1 MKRLSILCLVVAG
14 MLYSA
19 SAFASVCFLADTAC
33 QQGQYQVDDRRPC
46 LEQNSNLVY
55 EGKRCM
61 GLIYGGVVCNDSTG
75 NYFEEGSCPAG
86 YVDFSTVDQ
95 DKYEC
100 GNSLLCDRCCND
112 VRCKNKF
119 KKCENNSV
127 PANTNPDNTCQE
139 TWSDNSIK
147 YTECVCQNPYNQ
159 TCDGKGVTTSGNYCI
174 DSNGKTFWSACQC
187 DNGYFETSYANIKCP
202 SSCTY
207 GCLNLGTY
215 TPLPGTSN
223 YCWSGAECA
232 PEPEKPAETCKIVYQ
247 SDFDNFWEGYDA
259 ATNCRNLT
267 VNCAIL
273 GYDTGK
279 ADTGVM
285 CKDGTEPYRCP
296 FDHTAVYCES
306 GIEDSGCQYTTQS
319 TCEMSYFGST
329 CTPDSKG
336 CWNPN
341 ACKDGYGKTT
351 TQCSG
356 GVAGWELGSADEFGC
371 ALCQCTSTCKNYTGG
386 KPEHAQYTT
395 ATCES
400 CGKKE
405 TVTTGWECISPF
417 VNNESNT
424 DCVCPVVCPEPMTT
438 KPAHSHFKTTECNKC
453 GEIEEINTFWECDD
467 GFRYEKSCDCCVL
480 DTDCKSFVGT
490 TCMPH
495 AQCTSDT
502 TNGVTIYT
510 FSKCDEADGYFLANC
525 ECVCTQTC
533 SDKVTT
539 KPENSYY
546 VEADCKACG
555 TITKIKDHWEC
566 NSGYHKNTAGTSC
579 VADVTESCESKGYNS
594 NPVYNNTYCERVTIS
609 INGTST
615 TCFDC
620 KTCDNQ
626 GLIEVKSCEKLCN
639 KFAPDGQSRAYYKFY
654 TIENI
659 DFYDR
664 NNKSTCYRGDLQNH
678 KSDCCCQGSGAV
690 ALADCEEPIEP
701 EDCPAGYASTVGE
714 CGSQGV
720 AGWELGAKYGS
731 MNCYECKA
739 RTCPLVAVSGFGTGS
754 ATRDV
759 QSTTSNN
766 VANCGSYAGN
776 GWNIVATG
784 KYSGD
789 NQCYVCQ
796 PKSCPIGYKSGVSSV
811 ADCGAQAA
819 NGWAFSASNLANG
832 NEPCGK
838 CEKLKCPGNSST
850 EISSRKDCDKKYGEN
865 GYYDFNSV
873 IEGYSGD
880 KECHSCSGVQACD
893 DIGLVDYNNSNQN
906 CIEVSVLGYDQKMIT
921 CYDCSGGSHD
931 CGQGYVLVN
940 GECKP
945 TYESCEAANLYT
957 QPPEGNNYCN
967 NIDIWLPSGQKE
979 TCYDCTADGCC
990 ETCADHCSWNIEHC
1004 SDFVHCRTLCER
1016 KYGATCSGG
1025 YYY

>member
-1 MKRLSILCLVVAG
+1 M
-14 MLYSA
+14 
-19 SAFASVCFLADTAC
+19 
-33 QQGQYQVDDRRPC
+33 
-46 LEQNSNLVY
+46 
-55 EGKRCM
+55 
-61 GLIYGGVVCNDSTG
+61 
-75 NYFEEGSCPAG
+75 
-86 YVDFSTVDQ
+86 
-95 DKYEC
+95 
-100 GNSLLCDRCCND
+100 
-112 VRCKNKF
+112 
-119 KKCENNSV
+119 
-127 PANTNPDNTCQE
+127 
-139 TWSDNSIK
+139 
-147 YTECVCQNPYNQ
+147 
-159 TCDGKGVTTSGNYCI
+159 
-174 DSNGKTFWSACQC
+174 
-187 DNGYFETSYANIKCP
+187 
-202 SSCTY
+202 
-207 GCLNLGTY
+207 
-215 TPLPGTSN
+215 
-223 YCWSGAECA
+223 
-232 PEPEKPAETCKIVYQ
+232 
-247 SDFDNFWEGYDA
+247 
-259 ATNCRNLT
+259 
-267 VNCAIL
+267 
-273 GYDTGK
+273 
-279 ADTGVM
+279 
-285 CKDGTEPYRCP
+285 
-296 FDHTAVYCES
+296 
-306 GIEDSGCQYTTQS
+306 
-319 TCEMSYFGST
+319 
-329 CTPDSKG
+329 
-336 CWNPN
+336 
-341 ACKDGYGKTT
+341 
-351 TQCSG
+351 
-356 GVAGWELGSADEFGC
+356 
-371 ALCQCTSTCKNYTGG
+371 
-386 KPEHAQYTT
+386 
-395 ATCES
+395 
-400 CGKKE
+400 
-405 TVTTGWECISPF
+405 
-417 VNNESNT
+417 
-424 DCVCPVVCPEPMTT
+424 
-438 KPAHSHFKTTECNKC
+438 
-453 GEIEEINTFWECDD
+453 
-467 GFRYEKSCDCCVL
+467 
-480 DTDCKSFVGT
+480 
-490 TCMPH
+490 
-495 AQCTSDT
+495 
-502 TNGVTIYT
+502 
-510 FSKCDEADGYFLANC
+510 
-525 ECVCTQTC
+525 
-533 SDKVTT
+533 
-539 KPENSYY
+539 
-546 VEADCKACG
+546 
-555 TITKIKDHWEC
+555 
-566 NSGYHKNTAGTSC
+566 
-579 VADVTESCESKGYNS
+579 
-594 NPVYNNTYCERVTIS
+594 YNNTYCERVTIS

-664 NNKSTCYRGDLQNH
+664 NNKSTCYRGVLQNH
-678 KSDCCCQGSGAV
+678 KSDCCCHGSSAV
-690 ALADCEEPIEP
+690 ALADCGEPIEP

>member
-46 LEQNSNLVY
+46 LEQNSNLIY

-112 VRCKNKF
+112 VRCKSKF

-174 DSNGKTFWSACQC
+174 DSNGKTYWSACQC
-187 DNGYFETSYANIKCP
+187 ETGYFETSYANIKCP

-207 GCLNLGTY
+207 DCSSLGSY

-223 YCWSGAECA
+223 YCWSGAECRPA
-232 PEPEKPAETCKIVYQ
+232 PEKPAETCKIVYQ

-279 ADTGVM
+279 ADTGVK

-341 ACKDGYGKTT
+341 VCKDGYGKTT

-356 GVAGWELGSADEFGC
+356 GDAGNWTLGDADEYGC

-405 TVTTGWECISPF
+405 TVTTGWEC
-417 VNNESNT
+417 
-424 DCVCPVVCPEPMTT
+424 
-438 KPAHSHFKTTECNKC
+438 
-453 GEIEEINTFWECDD
+453 
-467 GFRYEKSCDCCVL
+467 
-480 DTDCKSFVGT
+480 
-490 TCMPH
+490 
-495 AQCTSDT
+495 
-502 TNGVTIYT
+502 
-510 FSKCDEADGYFLANC
+510 
-525 ECVCTQTC
+525 
-533 SDKVTT
+533 
-539 KPENSYY
+539 
-546 VEADCKACG
+546 
-555 TITKIKDHWEC
+555 

-579 VADVTESCESKGYNS
+579 VADVT
-594 NPVYNNTYCERVTIS
+594 
-609 INGTST
+609 
-615 TCFDC
+615 
-620 KTCDNQ
+620 
-626 GLIEVKSCEKLCN
+626 
-639 KFAPDGQSRAYYKFY
+639 
-654 TIENI
+654 
-659 DFYDR
+659 
-664 NNKSTCYRGDLQNH
+664 
-678 KSDCCCQGSGAV
+678 
-690 ALADCEEPIEP
+690 
-701 EDCPAGYASTVGE
+701 
-714 CGSQGV
+714 
-720 AGWELGAKYGS
+720 
-731 MNCYECKA
+731 
-739 RTCPLVAVSGFGTGS
+739 
-754 ATRDV
+754 
-759 QSTTSNN
+759 
-766 VANCGSYAGN
+766 
-776 GWNIVATG
+776 
-784 KYSGD
+784 
-789 NQCYVCQ
+789 
-796 PKSCPIGYKSGVSSV
+796 
-811 ADCGAQAA
+811 
-819 NGWAFSASNLANG
+819 
-832 NEPCGK
+832 
-838 CEKLKCPGNSST
+838 
-850 EISSRKDCDKKYGEN
+850 
-865 GYYDFNSV
+865 
-873 IEGYSGD
+873 
-880 KECHSCSGVQACD
+880 
-893 DIGLVDYNNSNQN
+893 
-906 CIEVSVLGYDQKMIT
+906 
-921 CYDCSGGSHD
+921 
-931 CGQGYVLVN
+931 
-940 GECKP
+940 
-945 TYESCEAANLYT
+945 
-957 QPPEGNNYCN
+957 
-967 NIDIWLPSGQKE
+967 
-979 TCYDCTADGCC
+979 
-990 ETCADHCSWNIEHC
+990 
-1004 SDFVHCRTLCER
+1004 
-1016 KYGATCSGG
+1016 
-1025 YYY
+1025 

>member
-1 MKRLSILCLVVAG
+1 MKRLSVLCLVVAG

-112 VRCKNKF
+112 VRCKSKF

-147 YTECVCQNPYNQ
+147 YTECICQNPYNQ

-207 GCLNLGTY
+207 GCLNIGTY

-279 ADTGVM
+279 ADTGVK

-329 CTPDSKG
+329 CAPDSKG

-341 ACKDGYGKTT
+341 ACKDGYGKTKA
-351 TQCSG
+351 QCSG
-356 GVAGWELGSADEFGC
+356 SEDGNWSLGSSDEFGC

-386 KPEHAQYTT
+386 KPEHAKYTT
-395 ATCES
+395 GTCKS
-400 CGKKE
+400 CGKTE
-405 TVTTGWECISPF
+405 TVTTGWEC
-417 VNNESNT
+417 N
-424 DCVCPVVCPEPMTT
+424 D
-438 KPAHSHFKTTECNKC
+438 
-453 GEIEEINTFWECDD
+453 
-467 GFRYEKSCDCCVL
+467 
-480 DTDCKSFVGT
+480 
-490 TCMPH
+490 
-495 AQCTSDT
+495 
-502 TNGVTIYT
+502 
-510 FSKCDEADGYFLANC
+510 
-525 ECVCTQTC
+525 
-533 SDKVTT
+533 
-539 KPENSYY
+539 
-546 VEADCKACG
+546 
-555 TITKIKDHWEC
+555 
-566 NSGYHKNTAGTSC
+566 GYHKNSAGTGC
-579 VADVTESCESKGYNS
+579 EADITESCESKGYNS

-678 KSDCCCQGSGAV
+678 KSDCCCQGSSAV

-739 RTCPLVAVSGFGTGS
+739 RTCPIVSVSGFGTGS

-759 QSTTSNN
+759 KSSTDNRVSS
-766 VANCGSYAGN
+766 CGSYAGN
-776 GWNIVATG
+776 GWTVVATG

-789 NQCYVCQ
+789 EQCFVCR
-796 PKSCPIGYKSGVSSV
+796 PNACPTGYKPGVSSV

-819 NGWAFSASNLANG
+819 NGWDFSASNLANG
-832 NEPCGK
+832 NDPCGL
-838 CEKLKCPGNSST
+838 CSKLKCPGNSST
-850 EISSRKDCDKKYGEN
+850 EISSRKDCDKKYGKN
-865 GYYDFNSV
+865 RYYDFNSV

-893 DIGLVDYNNSNQN
+893 EIGLVDHNNPNQS

-921 CYDCSGGSHD
+921 CYDCSGGSYD
-931 CGQGYVLVN
+931 CGQGYILVN

-945 TYESCEAANLYT
+945 TYESCEAANFYA
-957 QPPEGNNYCN
+957 QPPAGNNYCN

-1004 SDFVHCRTLCER
+1004 SSFVHCRTLCER
-1016 KYGATCSGG
+1016 KYGATCSAG

>member
-174 DSNGKTFWSACQC
+174 DSNGKTYWSACQC
-187 DNGYFETSYANIKCP
+187 ETGYFETSYANIKCP

-207 GCLNLGTY
+207 GCLNIGTY

-247 SDFDNFWEGYDA
+247 TDFDNFWEGYDA
-259 ATNCRNLT
+259 ATKCRNLT
-267 VNCAIL
+267 VNCAVL

-279 ADTGVM
+279 ADTGVK

-296 FDHTAVYCES
+296 FDHMAVYCES

-341 ACKDGYGKTT
+341 VCKDGYGKTT

-356 GVAGWELGSADEFGC
+356 GDAGNWSLGDADEYGC

-386 KPEHAQYTT
+386 KPEHAEYTT
-395 ATCES
+395 STCES

-405 TVTTGWECISPF
+405 TVTTG
-417 VNNESNT
+417 
-424 DCVCPVVCPEPMTT
+424 
-438 KPAHSHFKTTECNKC
+438 
-453 GEIEEINTFWECDD
+453 
-467 GFRYEKSCDCCVL
+467 
-480 DTDCKSFVGT
+480 
-490 TCMPH
+490 
-495 AQCTSDT
+495 
-502 TNGVTIYT
+502 
-510 FSKCDEADGYFLANC
+510 
-525 ECVCTQTC
+525 
-533 SDKVTT
+533 
-539 KPENSYY
+539 
-546 VEADCKACG
+546 
-555 TITKIKDHWEC
+555 WEC

-701 EDCPAGYASTVGE
+701 EDCPEGFTAGLTDPSQCGVGGE
-714 CGSQGV
+714 D
-720 AGWELGAKYGS
+720 GWFVE
-731 MNCYECKA
+731 
-739 RTCPLVAVSGFGTGS
+739 F
-754 ATRDV
+754 
-759 QSTTSNN
+759 
-766 VANCGSYAGN
+766 
-776 GWNIVATG
+776 
-784 KYSGD
+784 
-789 NQCYVCQ
+789 
-796 PKSCPIGYKSGVSSV
+796 
-811 ADCGAQAA
+811 
-819 NGWAFSASNLANG
+819 NG
-832 NEPCGK
+832 NESCGLCTPK
-838 CEKLKCPGNSST
+838 TCGDHGLESTRYSTVCLSEKVYIGN
-850 EISSRKDCDKKYGEN
+850 D
-865 GYYDFNSV
+865 
-873 IEGYSGD
+873 
-880 KECHSCSGVQACD
+880 
-893 DIGLVDYNNSNQN
+893 LVD
-906 CIEVSVLGYDQKMIT
+906 
-921 CYDCSGGSHD
+921 CYDCVGCDEFDIYNSTGS
-931 CGQGYVLVN
+931 
-940 GECKP
+940 
-945 TYESCEAANLYT
+945 LYDV
-957 QPPEGNNYCN
+957 YRDS
-967 NIDIWLPSGQKE
+967 IDIPCSEWCRYDKYTSNTTGAIPYVIYKKPVKDKAGRSGDCYGLADVPGYWEIETNEKKMCCCLYGEDITPSG
-979 TCYDCTADGCC
+979 
-990 ETCADHCSWNIEHC
+990 CSESNQP
-1004 SDFVHCRTLCER
+1004 
-1016 KYGATCSGG
+1016 
-1025 YYY
+1025 

>member
-1 MKRLSILCLVVAG
+1 MKRLSVLCLVVAG

-112 VRCKNKF
+112 VRCKSKF

-147 YTECVCQNPYNQ
+147 YTECICQNPYNQ

-187 DNGYFETSYANIKCP
+187 ESGYFETSYANIKCP

-207 GCLNLGTY
+207 DCSSLGSY

-223 YCWSGAECA
+223 YCWSGAECRPA
-232 PEPEKPAETCKIVYQ
+232 PEKPAETCKIVYQ

-259 ATNCRNLT
+259 AANCRNLT
-267 VNCAIL
+267 VNCAVL

-279 ADTGVM
+279 ADTGVK

-329 CTPDSKG
+329 CAPDSKG

-341 ACKDGYGKTT
+341 ACKDGYGKTKA
-351 TQCSG
+351 QCSG
-356 GVAGWELGSADEFGC
+356 SEDGNWSLGSSDEFGC

-386 KPEHAQYTT
+386 KPEHAEYTT
-395 ATCES
+395 GTCKS
-400 CGKKE
+400 CGKTE
-405 TVTTGWECISPF
+405 TVTTG
-417 VNNESNT
+417 
-424 DCVCPVVCPEPMTT
+424 
-438 KPAHSHFKTTECNKC
+438 
-453 GEIEEINTFWECDD
+453 
-467 GFRYEKSCDCCVL
+467 
-480 DTDCKSFVGT
+480 
-490 TCMPH
+490 
-495 AQCTSDT
+495 
-502 TNGVTIYT
+502 
-510 FSKCDEADGYFLANC
+510 
-525 ECVCTQTC
+525 
-533 SDKVTT
+533 
-539 KPENSYY
+539 
-546 VEADCKACG
+546 
-555 TITKIKDHWEC
+555 WEC
-566 NSGYHKNTAGTSC
+566 NSGYHKNTAGTGC
-579 VADVTESCESKGYNS
+579 EADVTESCESKGYNS

-678 KSDCCCQGSGAV
+678 KSDCCCQGSSAV

-739 RTCPLVAVSGFGTGS
+739 RTCPIVSVSGFGTGS

-759 QSTTSNN
+759 KSSTDNRVSS
-766 VANCGSYAGN
+766 CGSYAGN
-776 GWNIVATG
+776 GWTVVATG

-789 NQCYVCQ
+789 EQCFVCR
-796 PKSCPIGYKSGVSSV
+796 PNACPTGYKPGVSSV
-811 ADCGAQAA
+811 ADCGLKAA
-819 NGWAFSASNLANG
+819 DGWSFSASNLANG
-832 NEPCGK
+832 DDPCGK
-838 CEKLKCPGNSST
+838 CSKLKCQNGYSSSVSAANCKPGESFTSLGFSGDSPCGKCVEKDCSTGYSKSITSVTDCSAGYTFEQEPGNPLCGKCNVNCANQYKELNILAAVAEKSYFNCCKANARYESNRCRT
-850 EISSRKDCDKKYGEN
+850 SAN
-865 GYYDFNSV
+865 NSV
-873 IEGYSGD
+873 DGCLSKRNGAWDDGCFSRFEKIIDNDSDLELGADYTSITEAIAACKAKLQNIKETIRFYNSECPNNKITDNINISNCEHVMFHGDTLGDIDQNLSFDYRGCPDGYSG
-880 KECHSCSGVQACD
+880 
-893 DIGLVDYNNSNQN
+893 
-906 CIEVSVLGYDQKMIT
+906 T
-921 CYDCSGGSHD
+921 GGH
-931 CGQGYVLVN
+931 
-940 GECKP
+940 
-945 TYESCEAANLYT
+945 
-957 QPPEGNNYCN
+957 
-967 NIDIWLPSGQKE
+967 
-979 TCYDCTADGCC
+979 
-990 ETCADHCSWNIEHC
+990 
-1004 SDFVHCRTLCER
+1004 
-1016 KYGATCSGG
+1016 
-1025 YYY
+1025 

>member
-1 MKRLSILCLVVAG
+1 MKRLSVLCLVVAG

-112 VRCKNKF
+112 VRCKSKF

-147 YTECVCQNPYNQ
+147 YTECICQNPYNQ

-207 GCLNLGTY
+207 GCLNIGTY

-267 VNCAIL
+267 VNCAVL

-329 CTPDSKG
+329 CAPDSKG

-341 ACKDGYGKTT
+341 ACKDGYGKTKA
-351 TQCSG
+351 QCSG
-356 GVAGWELGSADEFGC
+356 GEEGNWSLGSSDEFGC

-405 TVTTGWECISPF
+405 TVTTGWEC
-417 VNNESNT
+417 
-424 DCVCPVVCPEPMTT
+424 
-438 KPAHSHFKTTECNKC
+438 
-453 GEIEEINTFWECDD
+453 DD
-467 GFRYEKSCDCCVL
+467 
-480 DTDCKSFVGT
+480 
-490 TCMPH
+490 
-495 AQCTSDT
+495 
-502 TNGVTIYT
+502 
-510 FSKCDEADGYFLANC
+510 
-525 ECVCTQTC
+525 
-533 SDKVTT
+533 
-539 KPENSYY
+539 
-546 VEADCKACG
+546 
-555 TITKIKDHWEC
+555 
-566 NSGYHKNTAGTSC
+566 GYHKNSAGTGC
-579 VADVTESCESKGYNS
+579 EADITESCESKGYNS

-678 KSDCCCQGSGAV
+678 KSDCCCQGSSAV

-701 EDCPAGYASTVGE
+701 EDCPAG
-714 CGSQGV
+714 
-720 AGWELGAKYGS
+720 
-731 MNCYECKA
+731 
-739 RTCPLVAVSGFGTGS
+739 
-754 ATRDV
+754 
-759 QSTTSNN
+759 
-766 VANCGSYAGN
+766 
-776 GWNIVATG
+776 
-784 KYSGD
+784 
-789 NQCYVCQ
+789 
-796 PKSCPIGYKSGVSSV
+796 
-811 ADCGAQAA
+811 
-819 NGWAFSASNLANG
+819 
-832 NEPCGK
+832 
-838 CEKLKCPGNSST
+838 
-850 EISSRKDCDKKYGEN
+850 
-865 GYYDFNSV
+865 
-873 IEGYSGD
+873 
-880 KECHSCSGVQACD
+880 
-893 DIGLVDYNNSNQN
+893 
-906 CIEVSVLGYDQKMIT
+906 
-921 CYDCSGGSHD
+921 
-931 CGQGYVLVN
+931 
-940 GECKP
+940 
-945 TYESCEAANLYT
+945 
-957 QPPEGNNYCN
+957 
-967 NIDIWLPSGQKE
+967 
-979 TCYDCTADGCC
+979 
-990 ETCADHCSWNIEHC
+990 
-1004 SDFVHCRTLCER
+1004 
-1016 KYGATCSGG
+1016 
-1025 YYY
+1025 